1 MDFTLE
7 PEDAKWVQETM
18 TKVSEELRQTT
29 PNGKAFA
36 ETVQT
41 ILEREKNWVSRCAQY
56 EKISIIYNF
65 QVKWKN
71 NLCSPFDK
79 EALSVPLDESTLP
92 LRKKMRESPDP
103 WKHKLG
109 SEALTEIWQL
119 GYRSLE
125 DLQNPFEYVLFYH
138 LHAEKLTKHGIS
150 QPW

>member
-56 EKISIIYNF
+56 ERIS
-65 QVKWKN
+65 K
-71 NLCSPFDK
+71 
-79 EALSVPLDESTLP
+79 
-92 LRKKMRESPDP
+92 
-103 WKHKLG
+103 
-109 SEALTEIWQL
+109 
-119 GYRSLE
+119 
-125 DLQNPFEYVLFYH
+125 
-138 LHAEKLTKHGIS
+138 
-150 QPW
+150 